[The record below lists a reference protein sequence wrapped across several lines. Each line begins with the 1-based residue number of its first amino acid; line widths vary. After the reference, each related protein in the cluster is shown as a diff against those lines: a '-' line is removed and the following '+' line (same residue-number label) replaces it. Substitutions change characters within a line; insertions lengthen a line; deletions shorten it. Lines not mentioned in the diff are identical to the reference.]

1 MTETLQIQNNANQTA
16 RTSNRILWVDYSKV
30 LVIWLMILGHVIDHS
45 GVDGYVRVFIYS
57 FHMPF
62 FFFIS
67 GYLHK
72 DRFDDFL
79 SYTNYNIKSLII
91 PYCFLR
97 LLTFFLLI
105 PFIWFK
111 HSDISHFPVDFI
123 TGSADFPGGPCWFLL
138 SMFCL
143 KEIYYF
149 YKKVPQII
157 KIIVLILLPV
167 AAYYFDK
174 RLFWNLDA
182 AFMAFPFYAI
192 GYFFKTKGLFKNI
205 SSLKIFIAVL
215 LLISTIIISQIEGF
229 VTLYNAD
236 FGKMPILFYPG
247 AFFGSIS
254 IILLCKLFKNSND
267 VILTLS
273 KGTIV
278 IMGLHCAIFPY
289 LILFYHVKFKILYES
304 SYNFLFETII
314 AFLTMFLLYKP
325 IMWLQ
330 KYVPF
335 LIGNR
340 R

>member
-1 MTETLQIQNNANQTA
+1 MLRN
-16 RTSNRILWVDYSKV
+16 
-30 LVIWLMILGHVIDHS
+30 LG
-45 GVDGYVRVFIYS
+45 
-57 FHMPF
+57 
-62 FFFIS
+62 
-67 GYLHK
+67 
-72 DRFDDFL
+72 
-79 SYTNYNIKSLII
+79 
-91 PYCFLR
+91 
-97 LLTFFLLI
+97 
-105 PFIWFK
+105 
-111 HSDISHFPVDFI
+111 
-123 TGSADFPGGPCWFLL
+123 
-138 SMFCL
+138 
-143 KEIYYF
+143 
-149 YKKVPQII
+149 
-157 KIIVLILLPV
+157 
-167 AAYYFDK
+167 
-174 RLFWNLDA
+174 
-182 AFMAFPFYAI
+182 AI